1 MCFAIGSL
9 VFCVSGFET
18 SSGGSSRIR
27 FACMVFP
34 IVICRAGESTI
45 SRRPALYR
53 SEERRVGKR
62 LEEYFCPTAH
72 DGRKFASLSRSVAWG
87 ARSIHSGNDGKAKD
101 RYEVGKNSMD
111 CRLLRTGVAGGQ
123 GGRRGLA
130 RQQDS
135 PNDRFES
142 FRSERWSLLG
152 RGGRCQ
158 NRPVQSCL
166 ARRKFYASFRQR
178 AVTAKRLAARRAQ
191 CAGRAIVPRRNPLG

>member
-45 SRRPALYR
+45 SRRPALGHAVR
-53 SEERRVGKR
+53 TFGGIFLSD
-62 LEEYFCPTAH
+62 CH

-123 GGRRGLA
+123 GGCRGLA

-158 NRPVQSCL
+158 SRPVQSCR

-191 CAGRAIVPRRNPLG
+191 CAGRATVPRRNPLG